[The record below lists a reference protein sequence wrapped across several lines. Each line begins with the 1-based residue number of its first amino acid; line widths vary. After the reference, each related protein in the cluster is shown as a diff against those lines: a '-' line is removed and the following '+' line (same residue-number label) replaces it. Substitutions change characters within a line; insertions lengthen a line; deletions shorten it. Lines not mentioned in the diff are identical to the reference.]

1 MLSDVNEN
9 LDSAGWLEATFFKLK
24 KKMFM
29 HFRKRA
35 ANYDWLI
42 NFLWVIDPENNI
54 FGKGYVLPIKEGRQE
69 KV

>member
-9 LDSAGWLEATFFKLK
+9 LDSAGWLEATFFKSK

-42 NFLWVIDPENNI
+42 NYL
-54 FGKGYVLPIKEGRQE
+54 
-69 KV
+69 